1 MSPRILALLAALVTA
16 CGKSD
21 RKSEGG
27 DVAAAAASETGNE
40 TSNRELSAATAAN
53 EVLRAAQ
60 AAVDSEHPWHA
71 TQRLAPVLAKNRT
84 PAATLIAARAAA
96 GWGGWT
102 EVARL
107 LTSQPWVDTQF
118 AGEGRELLARSA
130 LERDDNSA
138 ALRETAAALRLAQD
152 DESRGVRLVLHA
164 RALERNNQFDSAAVA
179 YAKGAELLRPV
190 RDWLSLRAAG
200 SQRDSMQRNKTLSSV
215 SLASAKPRVG
225 WTDAQ
230 ARERF
235 GDNLGAAARY
245 ASLGSVVPAL
255 RLRLAATTDPATKEE
270 LKEKLISIV
279 RTESGTSEARN
290 AVDVLDKV
298 FPTLAPTEEL
308 IVARSAATSG
318 PPSRAIT
325 GFGRAS
331 AASLPLTPTDRLAY
345 AQSYV
350 RLGRWRDA
358 LAQLA
363 MVQGPLAGQAAYQK
377 ARVLLTSST
386 NDATRAALRD
396 VVTRYPKDVDAASS
410 ALYLLADLET
420 DEGDDVQAQSLF
432 NRVYTSY
439 PTSSRAGSA
448 RFQSAVISYASGD
461 ARTAALK
468 FDSLLAILPRAD
480 DALAARYWSGRAW
493 ADVGDKAKATAR
505 WREVIAQ
512 QPTSYYAV
520 LSGRR
525 LGEALTSPESK
536 SDRVR
541 RVSEVDDGIERAA
554 LLERLGM
561 DTEAGFEYNAL
572 DDAAPESVDRALAT
586 ANAFVAHGQASR
598 AIRIA
603 QGLAEAGHRDMRVYR
618 VLFPIVDSAEL
629 TRAARAQGLDPALV
643 AGLVRQESSFDPRA
657 ISVANAR
664 GLMQLLPNVGAEV
677 SRSLKFPVWN
687 QALLFD
693 PDANLQLG
701 TAHLASYMKQYGVLP
716 RVLAAYNAG
725 GSRVS
730 RWSIKAGMDD
740 PEVFAERIPFVETRD
755 YVRLVQRNREVYNWL
770 LGTGPDARR

>member
-1 MSPRILALLAALVTA
+1 MSLRIIALLATLVTA
-16 CGKSD
+16 CGSSD
-21 RKSEGG
+21 QNKSEGG
-27 DVAAAAASETGNE
+27 DVAGSAGVTRSKNQ
-40 TSNRELSAATAAN
+40 SRELSAAIARDPA
-53 EVLRAAQ
+53 LRAAQ
-60 AAVDSEHPWHA
+60 AAVDSDHPWLA
-71 TQRLAPVLAKNRT
+71 TQRLAPVLEGPRT
-84 PAATLIAARAAA
+84 PAAVLVAARAAA

-102 EVARL
+102 EVDRL
-107 LTSQPWVDTQF
+107 LSGEPWVDAQF
-118 AGEGRELLARSA
+118 GGEARELLARAA
-130 LERDDNSA
+130 LERGADSA
-138 ALRETAAALRLAQD
+138 ALRQTAAALRSAKD
-152 DESRGVRLVLHA
+152 SETRGVRYVLHA
-164 RALERNNQFDSAAVA
+164 RALERNNQFDSAAVM

-200 SQRDSMQRNKTLSSV
+200 SQRDSVERDKTLSSV

-245 ASLGSVVPAL
+245 ESLGSIVPAL
-255 RLRLAATTDPATKEE
+255 RLRLAATTDPAAKEQ
-270 LKEKLISIV
+270 LKQQLIAIV
-279 RTESGTSEARN
+279 RKESGTSDARN
-290 AVDVLDKV
+290 AVDVLDNV
-298 FPTLAPTEEL
+298 FPTLAPAEEL
-308 IVARSAATSG
+308 LVARSAAISG

-331 AASLPLTPTDRLAY
+331 AASIPLTPNDRLGY

-377 ARVLLTSST
+377 ARVLLTSSN

-396 VVTRYPKDVDAASS
+396 VVNRYPRDVDAASS

-420 DEGDDVQAQSLF
+420 DDGDDVQAQSLF
-432 NRVYTSY
+432 NQVYSSY
-439 PTSSRAGSA
+439 PTSVRSGSA

-468 FDSLLAILPRAD
+468 FDSLLAIMPRAD

-493 ADVGDKAKATAR
+493 AEAGDKDKATAR
-505 WREVIAQ
+505 WREVVAQ

-520 LSGRR
+520 LSSRR
-525 LGEALTSPESK
+525 LGEALTNPESSSK
-536 SDRVR
+536 SLPRVGD
-541 RVSEVDDGIERAA
+541 VDDAIERAV

-561 DTEAGFEYNAL
+561 DTEARFEYDAL
-572 DDAAPESVDRALAT
+572 DDAAPASVDRALAT
-586 ANAFVAHGQASR
+586 ANAFVKHGQASR

-603 QGLAEAGHRDMRVYR
+603 QRLADAGHRDMRVYR
-618 VLFPIVDSAEL
+618 VLFPVVDGPEL

-643 AGLVRQESSFDPRA
+643 AGLVRQESSFNPRA

-664 GLMQLLPNVGAEV
+664 GLMQLLPTVGAEV

-770 LGTGPDARR
+770 LGVGTRR